1 MGNLGF
7 PRSATEEWHRQLV
20 FGYSGED
27 FPRWNFRMGGALLQI
42 SPTPKDSP
50 RDLGVET
57 LIGTIRLPATF
68 LAGWLVGWLDLV
80 SAMAWFGFY
89 K

>member
-1 MGNLGF
+1 
-7 PRSATEEWHRQLV
+7 
-20 FGYSGED
+20 
-27 FPRWNFRMGGALLQI
+27 MGGAFLQI

-50 RDLGVET
+50 RDLGVEA